1 MTKQEFLRKIN
12 DIKDRNEQK
21 KIRGFNDYNIFLAL
35 HKAGNEV
42 NLHSRFI
49 HSLLDPSGKHNQGTI
64 FLDLFMRS
72 CSLDEFKIDI
82 NNAKVTRE
90 DHNIDILISDEVN
103 SKYIIIE
110 NKIYAEDQKEQ
121 IQNYIKY
128 IYDELDEKADIYVL
142 YLTLYGEKPSSASLG
157 KFKLDDNYLKNG
169 KQQVKFKSI
178 SYKNDILKWL
188 NECRAEMQ
196 NLLKF
201 DLIISQYIDVIKS
214 LIGTYKNSISDSL
227 TDFLLTKENYKY
239 FSRNKGKDYFET
251 YEKDYE
257 NATKQI
263 VKNFL
268 NDLTGKINNDL
279 KNYEI
284 IAENIRGER
293 INDLDLIEVY
303 TSSTHRF
310 WELAEGRKCI
320 LFGIYS
326 WQHGNS
332 ENGLYI
338 EIINNYNMP
347 DEDFVQDQRFIGCE
361 IFGKSEGKRKGK
373 FHYQKIL
380 PLTNGDIWELAD
392 IIINDDNFLNTIFD
406 AIKAYIIE
414 HVGIVRTINK
424 NLENKKFAKK
434 FVEGKITR
442 KELEQYEQ

>member
-1 MTKQEFLRKIN
+1 
-12 DIKDRNEQK
+12 
-21 KIRGFNDYNIFLAL
+21 
-35 HKAGNEV
+35 
-42 NLHSRFI
+42 
-49 HSLLDPSGKHNQGTI
+49 
-64 FLDLFMRS
+64 
-72 CSLDEFKIDI
+72 
-82 NNAKVTRE
+82 
-90 DHNIDILISDEVN
+90 
-103 SKYIIIE
+103 
-110 NKIYAEDQKEQ
+110 
-121 IQNYIKY
+121 
-128 IYDELDEKADIYVL
+128 
-142 YLTLYGEKPSSASLG
+142 
-157 KFKLDDNYLKNG
+157 
-169 KQQVKFKSI
+169 
-178 SYKNDILKWL
+178 
-188 NECRAEMQ
+188 MQ

-239 FSRNKGKDYFET
+239 FSRNKDKDEFKI
-251 YEKDYE
+251 YENDYE
-257 NATKQI
+257 GATKQI
-263 VKNFL
+263 IENFL
-268 NDLTGKINNDL
+268 NDLTGKIHNEL
-279 KNYEI
+279 KSYGV

-310 WELAEGRKCI
+310 WELAEGRNFI
-320 LFGIYS
+320 LFRVYS
-326 WQHGNS
+326 WQYGNS

-338 EIINNYNMP
+338 EIINNYNMSN
-347 DEDFVQDQRFIGCE
+347 EDFKPNQSSVGRK
-361 IFGKSEGKRKGK
+361 IFGEFNGKRKRQ

-406 AIKAYIIE
+406 TIKAYIIE